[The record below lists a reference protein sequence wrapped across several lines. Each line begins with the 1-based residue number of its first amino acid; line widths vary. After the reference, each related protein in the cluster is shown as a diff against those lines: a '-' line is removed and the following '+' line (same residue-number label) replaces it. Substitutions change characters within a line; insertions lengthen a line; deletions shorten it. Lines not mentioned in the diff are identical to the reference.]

1 MTINMEDRIKK
12 IFEEHFEID
21 LDKYHVDFELM
32 LRKKDPEQFDIVK
45 ELYEKRLKKSDN
57 NTLYLS
63 DDIIIHIQQL
73 ISLNE
78 LSGISSK
85 YWFYYP
91 ICSKEEIKRIE
102 NIQNID
108 DYLLKIRA
116 DSIAYNPR
124 FNRIFLS
131 RYQKRKGNNQNWS
144 ITEFYKTHLF
154 NSYINRLAP
163 DLKNMCLNVSP
174 GFALITEPNGVCM
187 KTQYGNIILVSESLQ
202 YFLHFMNMHFF
213 CDVPIDDSQIAVLI
227 AMRIFIEKEALDFDL
242 DPRGDLPDSEMRR
255 IEEALRWQ
263 LEFVIGHE
271 YAHLLLGHL
280 SEGNAKEVNSLL
292 FNVKPDKYIEC
303 KIYFQNE
310 QQEFEAD
317 LASIKNANY
326 DEYEQASAIYQACLF
341 FYYLH
346 LGEVVSSYLFP
357 RLGRPRTHPRPLDR
371 VKNLRNNLH
380 VSDNIIPDSEFENI
394 EKIVAKL
401 EHVLK
406 EELLP
411 YLPYQTD
418 KFDMYGSMYLPS
430 YKKEFLQD
438 RIDF

>member
-1 MTINMEDRIKK
+1 MEYRIKK
-12 IFEEHFEID
+12 ILEEYFKID

-32 LRKKDPEQFDIVK
+32 LRKRDPEQFDIVK
-45 ELYEKRLKKSDN
+45 ALYEKAFKENNN
-57 NTLYLS
+57 NTIYLS
-63 DDIIIHIQQL
+63 DDIIIHVQQL

-91 ICSKEEIKRIE
+91 ICSQEEIKRIE
-102 NIQNID
+102 NIQNTD

-124 FNRIFLS
+124 FNRVFLS
-131 RYQKRKGNNQNWS
+131 RYGKRKKNNQNWS
-144 ITEFYKTHLF
+144 ITEFYKTNLF
-154 NSYINRLAP
+154 NSYINRLSP
-163 DLKNMCLNVSP
+163 DLKNKCLNVSA
-174 GFALITEPNGVCM
+174 GFALIKEPNGVCM

-202 YFLHFMNMHFF
+202 YFLYFMNIYFF

-227 AMRIFIEKEALDFDL
+227 AMRIFIENEALDFDL
-242 DPRGDLPDSEMRR
+242 DPRGELPDSENKR

-263 LEFVIGHE
+263 LKFVIGHE

-280 SEGNAKEVNSLL
+280 SEDNAKEVNNLL

-303 KIYFQNE
+303 NIYSQSE

-326 DEYEQASAIYQACLF
+326 DEYEQASAVYQACLF

-346 LGEVVSSYLFP
+346 FGEIVSSYLFP
-357 RLGRPRTHPRPLDR
+357 RIDRPRTHPSPLDR
-371 VKNLRNNLH
+371 VKNLRNNLN
-380 VSDNIIPDSEFENI
+380 VPDNMIPDSEFENI
-394 EKIVAKL
+394 EKIVTGL
-401 EHVLK
+401 EQVLK

-411 YLPYQTD
+411 YQTD
-418 KFDMYGSMYLPS
+418 KFEMYGSMYLPS